1 MNVTKYII
9 ACLMGVLPCTSF
21 LEGQVFRPNTDVGV
35 FGGVCYYLG
44 EINPRKQFYD
54 PGMAVGALFKHNF
67 TEHHCFRFNAFYGQ
81 LKGNDL
87 DFKNEY
93 QQARAESFDT
103 SLLDCHVGYEFNF
116 MPYIL
121 NRWKT
126 AYTSYMFAGVGYS
139 FLISSSTGMAVNH
152 ATIPFGVGFK
162 YRFNEQLS
170 IGCEWGMRKS
180 FTDKIDGILNPGPN
194 GSYSNSHN
202 NDWYSFAGLYVTFRI
217 FEKEFEC
224 PGIKEE
230 KTYR

>member
-1 MNVTKYII
+1 MTKYII
-9 ACLMGVLPCTSF
+9 VCMMGLLAWTSSMK
-21 LEGQVFRPNTDVGV
+21 GQVFHPNNDVGV
-35 FGGVCYYLG
+35 FAGVSYYLG
-44 EINPRKQFYD
+44 EINPRRQFYN
-54 PGMAVGALFKHNF
+54 PGMALGVLFKQNF

-93 QQARAESFDT
+93 QQMRAHSFDT
-103 SLLDCHVGYEFNF
+103 SLLDCHIGYEFNF
-116 MPYIL
+116 LPYVL

-126 AYTSYMFAGVGYS
+126 AYTPYMFAGVGFSYI
-139 FLISSSTGMAVNH
+139 ISSSTGMAENH

-162 YRFNEQLS
+162 YRFNERLS
-170 IGCEWGMRKS
+170 VGCEWGMRKAFS
-180 FTDKIDGILNPGPN
+180 DKLDGILNPGSD
-194 GSYSNSHN
+194 GSYAASHN

-230 KTYR
+230 KKYR